1 MTSILEVYHVVI
13 YRPLLLSMTL
23 QPYFLKD
30 LFFFFDSLLYV
41 LPEIFNSD
49 SIWKK
54 YKEIMPHISFFSDFF
69 SCNVC

>member
-1 MTSILEVYHVVI
+1 MTSVLEVHHVVI

-23 QPYFLKD
+23 PALLSKD

-54 YKEIMPHISFFSDFF
+54 YKEIMPHI
-69 SCNVC
+69 